1 MSPRAPK
8 VEITRV
14 QAIPRAVA
22 FFISRHVV
30 FAKSAY
36 LSPNPMLTRPKHE
49 KVCLPK
55 LFSTVAPFLRQGLD
69 LRTINLQ

>member
-1 MSPRAPK
+1 MSARAPK

-36 LSPNPMLTRPKHE
+36 FKSKPNAHQAKTRESLFAKVIFNSSPLLTSR
-49 KVCLPK
+49 
-55 LFSTVAPFLRQGLD
+55 SGSD
-69 LRTINLQ
+69 N